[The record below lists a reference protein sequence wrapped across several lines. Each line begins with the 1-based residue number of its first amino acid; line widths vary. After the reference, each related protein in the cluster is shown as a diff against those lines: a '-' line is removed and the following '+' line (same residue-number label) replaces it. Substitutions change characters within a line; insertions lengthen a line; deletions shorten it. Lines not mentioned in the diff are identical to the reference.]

1 MNKTEQK
8 AKQKTEK
15 RYEKSRQKKT
25 APKDEHKNEYK
36 GEPRG
41 ESGNDSR
48 GDARNG
54 KKSAQKTECVF
65 GLHAVQ
71 ALLKTSPK
79 RVLELHLLT
88 GRSDQRLQ
96 AVVAAAEQ
104 FRIGIIAATRQ
115 QLDDMAGVGDS
126 RADADHEGN
135 HQGVIA
141 RCRPA
146 EAQDETY
153 LFKLLE
159 SLAAKGEDPF
169 LLVLDGV
176 TDPHNLGACI
186 RTAEAAGCHAVIS
199 PKDNSVGLNPTVRK
213 VACGAAEVLPFIG
226 VTNLSRTLKKLQDAG
241 IWTTG
246 TAGEAEKS
254 VYEADMKGPMA
265 LIMGAEGQGMRRL
278 TREHCDHLINIPMG
292 GTVSSL
298 NVSVATGVCLFEA
311 VRQRNSD

>member
-1 MNKTEQK
+1 MKKNEQNR
-8 AKQKTEK
+8 EK
-15 RYEKSRQKKT
+15 SYEK
-25 APKDEHKNEYK
+25 KND
-36 GEPRG
+36 R
-41 ESGNDSR
+41 
-48 GDARNG
+48 
-54 KKSAQKTECVF
+54 KSAQKSVKKNVSKTEFVF

-79 RVLELHLLT
+79 RILELHLLK

-96 AVVAAAEQ
+96 EVVEAAEQ
-104 FRIGIIAATRQ
+104 FRIGIIPATRQ
-115 QLDDMAGVGDS
+115 QLDDMAGVGKNS
-126 RADADHEGN
+126 EEADHEGN

-159 SLAAKGEDPF
+159 GLAAKGEDPF

-186 RTAEAAGCHAVIS
+186 RTAEAAGCNAVIS

-226 VTNLSRTLKKLQDAG
+226 VTNLSRTLKKLQDSG
-241 IWTTG
+241 VWITG

-254 VYEADMKGPMA
+254 VYQADMKGPLA
-265 LIMGAEGQGMRRL
+265 LVMGAEGQGMRRL

-311 VRQRNSD
+311 VRQRG